1 MERRISAGILAGGKS
16 KRMGED
22 KARLWHGGET
32 FLAHLLRELRE
43 FDEVLL
49 SVEDRRAWADAPC
62 RVVEDQLPDF
72 GPVEGIYQLLRAARN
87 PYVLVTAI
95 DLQCLTALALQTLAG
110 QIRPGVCCLVPCRD
124 AWLEPLCS
132 IYHKDALPVLEQ
144 MRSAGV
150 RRPRA
155 LFDCV
160 PTRYIEFADLG
171 WNDSMVKN
179 VNTRGEYEALLREE
193 DSKETKKSCCTVKK
207 EIDRI

>member
-1 MERRISAGILAGGKS
+1 MGG
-16 KRMGED
+16 R
-22 KARLWHGGET
+22 AR
-32 FLAHLLRELRE
+32 
-43 FDEVLL
+43 
-49 SVEDRRAWADAPC
+49 

-110 QIRPGVCCLVPCRD
+110 QIRAGRVLFG
-124 AWLEPLCS
+124 
-132 IYHKDALPVLEQ
+132 ALPGRVVGAALQ
-144 MRSAGV
+144 HLSQRCAAGAGTDAFGGV

-193 DSKETKKSCCTVKK
+193 DSKETKKSCCTVKRRSI
-207 EIDRI
+207 EYEYTR

>member
-1 MERRISAGILAGGKS
+1 MLICSGNCGNLTKCCFLWRIGERGRTRPVGWWKISS
-16 KRMGED
+16 R
-22 KARLWHGGET
+22 
-32 FLAHLLRELRE
+32 
-43 FDEVLL
+43 
-49 SVEDRRAWADAPC
+49 
-62 RVVEDQLPDF
+62 DF